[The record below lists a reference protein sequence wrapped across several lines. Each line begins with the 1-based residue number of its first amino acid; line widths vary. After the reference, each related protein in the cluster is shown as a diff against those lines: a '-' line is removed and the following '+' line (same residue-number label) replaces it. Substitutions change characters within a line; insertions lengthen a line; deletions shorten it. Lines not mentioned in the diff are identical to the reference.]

1 MKKWI
6 FVLILWALVGLLIH
20 NQFDP
25 NTVIGSVMG
34 SVFIFFW
41 FGVLVIGIFINQKSK
56 KKK

>member
-25 NTVIGSVMG
+25 NTVIGSVIG

>member
-6 FVLILWALVGLLIH
+6 FLLILWALVGLLIH

-25 NTVIGSVMG
+25 NTVIGSVIG

>member
-6 FVLILWALVGLLIH
+6 FVLILWVLVGLLIH

-25 NTVIGSVMG
+25 NTVIGSVIG

>member
-20 NQFDP
+20 NEFDP